1 MGEAAER
8 LDWTA
13 LAAPLQTV
21 VFYMGVAQLPRIVR
35 HLIARGAPAARPA
48 VLIERATLPEQ
59 RVLSGTLQ
67 DIAQRAQD
75 AGVQAPALLI
85 VGDVAARA
93 AAAESGAH
101 RMPQELP
108 RA

>member
-1 MGEAAER
+1 
-8 LDWTA
+8 
-13 LAAPLQTV
+13 
-21 VFYMGVAQLPRIVR
+21 
-35 HLIARGAPAARPA
+35 
-48 VLIERATLPEQ
+48 
-59 RVLSGTLQ
+59 VLSGTLQ

-101 RMPQELP
+101 WMPQELP